1 MIVAAVLTTECSHQ
15 PALLLT
21 CLRAALW
28 TSRTGPIY
36 GSENRESEGEKR
48 GGGGWR
54 RLERESRRDTRKG
67 EEWSRR

>member
-28 TSRTGPIY
+28 TSRTGLIY
-36 GSENRESEGEKR
+36 GSANRESEGEKR
-48 GGGGWR
+48 RGVEEVR
-54 RLERESRRDTRKG
+54 ERE
-67 EEWSRR
+67 